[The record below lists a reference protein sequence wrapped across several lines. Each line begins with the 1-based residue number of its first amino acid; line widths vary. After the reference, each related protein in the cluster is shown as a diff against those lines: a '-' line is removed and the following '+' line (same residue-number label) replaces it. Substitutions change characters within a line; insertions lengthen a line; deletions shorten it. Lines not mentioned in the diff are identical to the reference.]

1 VPGLGTG
8 KKKRP
13 ANNMA
18 EGDAPYAELSST
30 LGLPQRE
37 DALGANR
44 RASRITQEL
53 YLSPPG
59 RLRGVVFQNF
69 YAASLTIEVRSRT
82 LPGSASEWHTALA
95 RTRLMVDPHYA
106 DDAQQWH
113 SLDLLA
119 PLLAPLDVLDCAH
132 ALRLTYE
139 QPSPSW
145 LDFGLRRLV
154 CFTRAVGA
162 AHELSSNGNPPPTLA
177 KPAADLPSPSTIGA
191 AGGERGA
198 LLAQM
203 GCVLA
208 VAARAGEAVRQ
219 LAAESEEPSK
229 DRQLWQPEAEAGQ
242 WWGPAPLCELEF
254 A

>member
-1 VPGLGTG
+1 MEADRDQPFV
-8 KKKRP
+8 
-13 ANNMA
+13 
-18 EGDAPYAELSST
+18 ELSST
-30 LGLPQRE
+30 LGLPKGE
-37 DALGANR
+37 GEVGKEMGPY
-44 RASRITQEL
+44 RITQEL

-69 YAASLTIEVRSRT
+69 YAASLTIEVRTRA
-82 LPGSASEWHTALA
+82 PAGGAFEWHTALA
-95 RTRLMVDPHYA
+95 RTRLMADPHYA

-145 LDFGLRRLV
+145 VDFGVRRLA
-154 CFTRAVGA
+154 CFTRAAGPA
-162 AHELSSNGNPPPTLA
+162 AHELGADRTPPPTLA
-177 KPAADLPSPSTIGA
+177 QPAAEAPA
-191 AGGERGA
+191 AGGERRA

-203 GCVLA
+203 GGALA
-208 VAARAGEAVRQ
+208 SAARAREAVKQ
-219 LAAESEEPSK
+219 LAAESDDPSEDRSMWPPEP
-229 DRQLWQPEAEAGQ
+229 DAGP